1 MKIVFKMNAKTITA
15 PILDFFLVFPLLQKS
30 LFTYNFLVFR
40 LGVHRSTKNQKKRA
54 VKVLAFVFLKSKI
67 AT

>member
-1 MKIVFKMNAKTITA
+1 MKIIFKMNAKTFSA
-15 PILDFFLVFPLLQKS
+15 PILDFFLCFS
-30 LFTYNFLVFR
+30 FI
-40 LGVHRSTKNQKKRA
+40 TKIYLYIFFFGIPAWCAWLKKKRKKRA